1 MYRVRGSSSVAVVL
15 FLVDLAAHGTQVVD
29 VVQSATVAF
38 KLDKTVVWEVRCS
51 RRMHPRK
58 PKETKR
64 TKAEIA
70 QLVAGVPMVD
80 RQILESLSKA
90 TAIPKM

>member
-1 MYRVRGSSSVAVVL
+1 MKVAVVL